1 MASINANAGGVPVSV
16 TKQPDGTITFSAD
29 AWPGASFGPNNTT
42 VPGHCGGT
50 LDVTTIAG
58 SIKTDQSRIEDNQ
71 YYINN
76 ALKQINDTTRN
87 PPYDPAYIENLKSQ
101 VAGAEADIDVIRQ
114 SQSAWSSLQS
124 QVSSL
129 TDQVSAAEKADA
141 PAGESQTNEEKNKAD
156 AQGVTNE
163 PGTTAP
169 DATVLSEASLNQ
181 SLGEAYGLP
190 PTTSD
195 PSVFKGESGKPAPDV
210 PDSVT
215 SSQAAQVAYDD
226 DGNLM
231 PGYEEDENG
240 NAHYTADTP
249 HKTIFKPADDG
260 GGGDGTG
267 ASTRATGSVVAG
279 KQPEPAE
286 ATWAG
291 PKDMRVYIK
300 VPSDYYAN
308 IFSKEVQKSQG
319 ILFPYT
325 PSISYD
331 TQASY
336 GSVNPLHSNYTQYF
350 FKNSAISAIQISGK
364 FTVQNE
370 EEATVWMSV
379 VELSRMLLKMPFGD
393 DKNSGSA
400 PPVCRLHGYGDWIFN
415 NIPVAITSF
424 KFDLPD
430 GVDYIAKSQ
439 NGYGNTMVP
448 TVSTLTYGLIPL
460 YSRKEIRDFGL
471 DKWRKGELTGKGYL

>member
-1 MASINANAGGVPVSV
+1 MPSINANAGGVPVSV
-16 TKQPDGTITFSAD
+16 TKGSDGTITFSAD

-42 VPGHCGGT
+42 VAGHCGGT
-50 LDVTTIAG
+50 LDAQTIAG
-58 SIKTDQSRIEDNQ
+58 SIETGQFREDAKRKF
-71 YYINN
+71 INN
-76 ALKQINDTTRN
+76 AYNQINDTTRN
-87 PPYDPAYIENLKSQ
+87 PPYDPAYIANLKEQ
-101 VAGAEADIDVIRQ
+101 AAAAEDDLAKIQQ
-114 SQSAWSSLQS
+114 SNQAWLSLQF
-124 QVSSL
+124 QLTSL
-129 TDQVSAAEKADA
+129 TDQVNAEDKASA
-141 PAGESQTNEEKNKAD
+141 PAGEAQTNEEKNAAE
-156 AQGVTNE
+156 AQGVTLE
-163 PGTTAP
+163 PGP
-169 DATVLSEASLNQ
+169 PASLEAQTNK
-181 SLGEAYGLP
+181 EFAKAYGY
-190 PTTSD
+190 TDTNVTNSD
-195 PSVFKGESGKPAPDV
+195 PNEFKGESGKPAPDV

-226 DGNLM
+226 EGNLM
-231 PGYEEDENG
+231 PGFEEDENG

-249 HKTIFKPADDG
+249 HTSVFKPVDEG
-260 GGGDGTG
+260 GGANGTG
-267 ASTRATGSVVAG
+267 ASTRATSSVVAG
-279 KQPEPAE
+279 KQSAPAE

-370 EEATVWMSV
+370 EEAVVWMSV

-424 KFDLPD
+424 KFDLPE

-448 TVSTLTYGLIPL
+448 TVSTLTYGLIPI

-471 DKWRKGELTGKGYL
+471 DKWKKGELTGKGYL